1 MLTKKCDLRVKARVL
16 KKEDLIQLV
25 EKYAADTCTAEE
37 RNTVEAYFK
46 NLQETGEDIP
56 DYLLDQKRD
65 HIFNT
70 IITQTNTP
78 KVKKLP
84 AWKQAMKIAASIL
97 IIAALALSYNLF
109 TKEIPTITELAA
121 KGEKKEVLLHDGS
134 IVVLNSN
141 SSITYPEK
149 FGKTREVM
157 LEGEAYFKVHRN
169 TQQPFIVKA
178 GKVDV
183 KVLGTSFNINAYDTL
198 NTKVSVLTGKV
209 QVTDPTGKKVYLIKD
224 QQAEYTEKKDFKLSQ
239 ENSNDGIAWTQNTIM
254 LKETTLGETAQIL
267 ENWYNVTIQFED
279 KDLENLTISGKF
291 KDEKLENILES
302 IAFLKQVKID
312 YLTKNQI
319 IIRRNT
325 HN

>member
-1 MLTKKCDLRVKARVL
+1 M

-65 HIFNT
+65 YIFNT
-70 IITQTNTP
+70 IITQTNTA

-84 AWKQAMKIAASIL
+84 VWKQAMRVAASLL
-97 IIAALALSYNLF
+97 IIAALALSYNLL
-109 TKEIPTITELAA
+109 TKETPTITELAA

-141 SSITYPEK
+141 SSITYPEE

-178 GKVDV
+178 GTVDV

-209 QVTDPTGKKVYLIKD
+209 QVTDPTGKKVYLIKN

-279 KDLENLTISGKF
+279 KDLEKLTISGKF

-319 IIRRNT
+319 IIKRNI